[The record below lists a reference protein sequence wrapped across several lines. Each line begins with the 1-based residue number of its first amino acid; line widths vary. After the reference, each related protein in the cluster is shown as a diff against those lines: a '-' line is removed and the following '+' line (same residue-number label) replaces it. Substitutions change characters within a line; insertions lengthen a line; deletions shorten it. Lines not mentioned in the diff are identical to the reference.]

1 MSPSLQQDLKQKKP
15 FRSVQQEAYLSV
27 VRTSTLLTDAMEDLV
42 KARGISATQYN
53 VLRILRGSGA
63 EGLCRNALRDRMLT
77 RMPDMTRLL
86 DRMEEAGLVV
96 RVREGEDRRMVL
108 TAAARRARR
117 TSDGAAPEA
126 DGRADRRAA
135 PLAVRSADAGSR
147 RRVSFLRHNKCCH
160 TEQ

>member
-15 FRSVQQEAYLSV
+15 FRSLQQEAYLSV
-27 VRTSTLLTDAMEDLV
+27 VRTSTALTDAMEDLM

-96 RVREGEDRRMVL
+96 RVREGEDRRMVM
-108 TAAARRARR
+108 TRI
-117 TSDGAAPEA
+117 
-126 DGRADRRAA
+126 
-135 PLAVRSADAGSR
+135 
-147 RRVSFLRHNKCCH
+147 
-160 TEQ
+160 TEQGRRLLDELDAPVMALHRKQMAGLTDAQLRSLSDLLTLVREGG